1 MLTHNENL
9 FLTMS
14 LKELTSEMA
23 KEDCNLILSEAV
35 AYSKVLFYLSSSAT

>member
-9 FLTMS
+9 FLAMS

-23 KEDCNLILSEAV
+23 KEDCNLIYQKPLHIQR
-35 AYSKVLFYLSSSAT
+35 FCFI